1 MQGKQITEKK
11 GTDGMPGNI
20 FQQASGWL
28 AGLTDGAR
36 KNFEKTASL
45 RSDEH
50 HFDEALLIVK
60 GLLFFCIIVTAGF
73 GIYYHYSLFQNVGGI
88 ALMAGIMSGLLF
100 LAAEVVKYIFG
111 RYAIRAVFNGVWLR
125 SWAHLGLSLCMAGMA
140 VGGYWW
146 SIEISTRAVA
156 QMNEMTRTYELLAT
170 SEFSPTPAIIELDRQ
185 IAEAEATSA
194 KAKESTWHK
203 KPTAEGLAVME
214 QAEKTKL
221 LLLSQRQQLLDQ
233 ALAEHNA
240 LQQNQQKEVSHSAQ
254 RMGTYGGWAEYLS
267 IFLLFFLELLM
278 QACYR
283 RNKTSQEAI
292 PTESTYDQITDAEEQ
307 ETRHHVWNGIG
318 FQAIRSRHETT
329 PPLPA
334 GTQNLKQPET
344 LVTTAFQRVPV
355 PETRVIVSTEVR
367 DDVEREIAEQI
378 RRIQRYF
385 SKWNSRGKGGGKPET
400 IRQNIEDAFAVIKT
414 LQGQGEIS
422 TGMKQK
428 IAEHWNKYITE
439 IKNPKP

>member
-1 MQGKQITEKK
+1 MQGKQNSKQK
-11 GTDGMPGNI
+11 SAPQSPDGNI
-20 FQQASGWL
+20 FRQTSGWL
-28 AGLTDGAR
+28 AGLTEGAR
-36 KNFEKTASL
+36 KNFEKTASQ

-73 GIYYHYSLFQNVGGI
+73 GIYYHYSLFQNVGGV
-88 ALMAGIMSGLLF
+88 ALLAGIMSGLLF

-140 VGGYWW
+140 IGGYWW

-156 QMNEMTRTYELLAT
+156 QMNEMTRTSELLAT
-170 SEFSPTPAIIELDRQ
+170 SEFSPTPAIVELDRQ
-185 IAEAEATSA
+185 IAEAEATSD

-203 KPTAEGLAVME
+203 KPTAEGLAVMA
-214 QAEKTKL
+214 QAEKTKTAL
-221 LLLSQRQQLLDQ
+221 LAQRGQLLDQ

-240 LQQNQQKEVSHSAQ
+240 RQQTQQQEVSHSAQ

-267 IFLLFFLELLM
+267 IFLLLFLELLM
-278 QACYR
+278 QACYQ
-283 RNKTSQEAI
+283 RNKTAQAAI
-292 PTESTYDQITDAEEQ
+292 PTSDSSYEQVTEAEEP
-307 ETRHHVWNGIG
+307 ETRKHFWNGIG

-329 PPLPA
+329 PPPPA
-334 GTQNLKQPET
+334 ETRKPKQPET
-344 LVTTAFQRVPV
+344 VVTTAFQPVSVPG
-355 PETRVIVSTEVR
+355 TKVIVSTEIR

-385 SKWNSRGKGGGKPET
+385 SKWNNRGRGGGKPET
-400 IRQNIEDAFAVIKT
+400 IRENIQDAFLVIKN
-414 LQGQGEIS
+414 LQGQGNIS
-422 TGMKQK
+422 IDLKQK
-428 IAEHWNKYITE
+428 VSELWNKFIEITE
-439 IKNPKP
+439 A

>member
-1 MQGKQITEKK
+1 
-11 GTDGMPGNI
+11 MPGNI
-20 FQQASGWL
+20 FQQTSGWL

-73 GIYYHYSLFQNVGGI
+73 GIYYHYSLFQQAGGV
-88 ALMAGIMSGLLF
+88 ALLAGIMSGLLF

-140 VGGYWW
+140 IGGYWW
-146 SIEISTRAVA
+146 SIEISTRAVT
-156 QMNEMTRTYELLAT
+156 QMNEMTRTTELLAN
-170 SEFSPTPAIIELDRQ
+170 SEFSPTPAMLELDKQ

-194 KAKESTWHK
+194 KSKESTWHK

-221 LLLSQRQQLLDQ
+221 ALLAQRQQLLDQ

-240 LQQNQQKEVSHSAQ
+240 RQQSQQQEVSHTAH
-254 RMGTYGGWAEYLS
+254 RMGTYGGWAEWLS

-278 QACYR
+278 QACYQ
-283 RNKTSQEAI
+283 RNKTPDQEAI
-292 PTESTYDQITDAEEQ
+292 STESSYDQVTEAEEP
-307 ETRHHVWNGIG
+307 ETKQHFWNKIG
-318 FQAIRSRHETT
+318 FDAIRSRHETT

-334 GTQNLKQPET
+334 ETQNLKQPET
-344 LVTTAFQRVPV
+344 LVTTAFQRVPASG
-355 PETRVIVSTEVR
+355 TKVIVSTEIKE
-367 DDVEREIAEQI
+367 DVEREIAEQI

-385 SKWNSRGKGGGKPET
+385 SKWNNRGKGGGKPET
-400 IRQNIEDAFAVIKT
+400 IRQNIKDAFDVIKT

-428 IAEHWNKYITE
+428 IAAHWNKYLTE
-439 IKNPKP
+439 VKNQKA